1 MKKVEFEQAGKDNA
15 GRAIVDVYVDGE
27 LYGTLN
33 HENNFEYNLD
43 IYWKGER
50 GMTDSSV
57 SYYDDLKE
65 TEKEIEFEIKNY

>member
-1 MKKVEFEQAGKDNA
+1 MKKVEFEQVGKDNA
-15 GRAIVDVYVDGE
+15 GRVIVDVYVDGE
-27 LYGTLN
+27 LYGTLS

-50 GMTDSSV
+50 GMADSSV